1 MTSANLTQTLLNKL
15 QILPIQRQQQLLD
28 GLEDEDLLTNISPPE
43 LQALANISLA
53 PAPQTQLSDLPAR
66 NADGKALRR
75 AMTSGRS
82 LTIAP
87 WFFSSCWALI
97 MGCVFCWRNWRRVM
111 SRSAQCSWG
120 MDSISWIRVLSF
132 SVLDRGGCVMGA

>member
-53 PAPQTQLSDLPAR
+53 PAPQAQLSDLLAR
-66 NADGKALRR
+66 NADGKA
-75 AMTSGRS
+75 S
-82 LTIAP
+82 P
-87 WFFSSCWALI
+87 EEI
-97 MGCVFCWRNWRRVM
+97 M
-111 SRSAQCSWG
+111 
-120 MDSISWIRVLSF
+120 
-132 SVLDRGGCVMGA
+132 VLDRLLEQVDQLNLLKARAKYTLQYLSQSIAAASTFPPSFNSKFAVNSKIVVPIVRRLKP

>member
-53 PAPQTQLSDLPAR
+53 PEPQAQLSDLLAR
-66 NADGKALRR
+66 NADGTASPEEIV
-75 AMTSGRS
+75 A
-82 LTIAP
+82 
-87 WFFSSCWALI
+87 
-97 MGCVFCWRNWRRVM
+97 
-111 SRSAQCSWG
+111 
-120 MDSISWIRVLSF
+120 
-132 SVLDRGGCVMGA
+132 LDRLLEQLDQLNLLKARAQYTLQYLGQSIAA